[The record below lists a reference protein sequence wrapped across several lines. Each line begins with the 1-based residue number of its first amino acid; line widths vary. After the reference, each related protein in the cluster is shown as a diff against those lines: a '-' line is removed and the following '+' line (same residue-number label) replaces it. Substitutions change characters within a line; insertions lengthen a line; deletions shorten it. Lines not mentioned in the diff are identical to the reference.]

1 VERDRAKMAKELE
14 EIQKFCP
21 FRPQLASKK
30 PPTTQNFSTTP
41 RQLRTSTSSLAS
53 GFNQSALPDRL
64 LHEADKR
71 KEKRERLKREQEM
84 ALMQEC
90 SF

>member
-1 VERDRAKMAKELE
+1 M
-14 EIQKFCP
+14 
-21 FRPQLASKK
+21 
-30 PPTTQNFSTTP
+30 
-41 RQLRTSTSSLAS
+41 SSLAS